1 MTAFHEL
8 YVGIPN
14 YASIEKEGLVMYK
27 GAYTGK
33 TLWVD
38 LTNQKA
44 EIKKTDPNL
53 AIMYLGGAGFGIK
66 LLYDLVKPGTDP
78 LGPENV
84 LIFAPGPLS
93 GTSSPCSSRLTI
105 TGRSPQTGAVG
116 MSTSGGEFPA
126 SMKQAGFDAIVLQ
139 GKSEKPVYLQIFD
152 ENIRFRSAEKLW
164 GMNTVDTQ
172 MFIKEDLGDLN
183 YRIAC
188 IGQPGEKLSL
198 MAAII
203 NERRASARK
212 GLGAVM
218 GSKNLKAVAVLGK
231 KDLAIAYP
239 DRYKSARSDLLK
251 RFKNSKTLYKGLA
264 KYGTSDAVD
273 VTVELGIFPTK
284 NFTATGIFGPIEDI
298 GYERQA
304 EDIVRR
310 NPCYNCPVGC
320 SQVRIAR
327 TGDYA
332 GTLTEGPEFEASFAL
347 AGATG
352 VSDLSALYLADRLCD
367 DYGLDNMSVGN
378 SIAFAMELYERQILT
393 SNEVDGLDLRFGNH
407 HAMITMIHHMAMRI
421 GFGDILAD
429 GAVAAAKRIGRDTE
443 QYAMHVKKLEL
454 PGYDVRGAKAHG
466 LNYMTSYTGADHNR
480 GYSAQ
485 DIFAGTI
492 PNRVNRLEL
501 DGKAD
506 LCKWNQVLET
516 VLCDCSTFCSFL
528 FSNADSFFNPIEEE
542 GTTDEL
548 TQIRIATITELL
560 SSATGIEFTPLEI
573 IRIGER
579 VNVLA
584 RCFNIREGFIRKD
597 DYLPKRLAEEG
608 IPGGPSKG
616 ARTSKEDQDRLL
628 DEYYAA
634 FGYDSQG
641 IPSLERLNDLGL
653 SDVGKEFIRLGLISE

>member
-1 MTAFHEL
+1 
-8 YVGIPN
+8 
-14 YASIEKEGLVMYK
+14 MYK

-33 TLWVD
+33 TLWID
-38 LTNQKA
+38 LSHLKYRIEQ
-44 EIKKTDPNL
+44 TDPEL
-53 AIMYLGGAGFGIK
+53 AHLYLGGAGFGIK

-78 LGPENV
+78 LGPDNV

-93 GTSSPCSSRLTI
+93 GTNAPCSSRLTI
-105 TGRSPQTGAVG
+105 TGRSPLTGAVG
-116 MSTSGGEFPA
+116 MATSGGEFPA
-126 SMKQAGFDAIVLQ
+126 AMKHAGYDIFVIQ
-139 GKSEKPVYLQIFD
+139 GKSEKPVYIQIAGD
-152 ENIRFRSAEKLW
+152 KIAFRPAEKLW

-188 IGQPGEKLSL
+188 IGQPGEKLSY
-198 MAAII
+198 MAAIM

-218 GSKNLKAVAVLGK
+218 GSKNLKAVAVL
-231 KDLAIAYP
+231 AINELDIAFP
-239 DRYKSARSDLLK
+239 ERYKEAHRELLK

-273 VTVELGIFPTK
+273 VTVELGIFPAK
-284 NFTATGIFGPIEDI
+284 NFTDTGNFGPLEKI

-304 EDIVRR
+304 EDIIRR
-310 NPCYNCPVGC
+310 NPCYKCPVGC
-320 SQVRIAR
+320 SQVRISR
-327 TGDYA
+327 EGDYP
-332 GTLTEGPEFEASFAL
+332 GVLTEGPEFESSFAL

-352 VSDLSALYLADRLCD
+352 VEDLSALYLADRLCD

-378 SIAFAMELYERQILT
+378 TIAFAMELYEKGIIT
-393 SNEVDGLDLRFGNH
+393 KEETDGLDLRFGNH
-407 HAMITMIHHMAMRI
+407 KAMIELIHRIAMRT

-429 GAVAAAKRIGRDTE
+429 GSVKAAERIGRDTE

-485 DIFAGTI
+485 EIFAGSI
-492 PNRVNRLEL
+492 PKRVNRFDLE
-501 DGKAD
+501 GKAE
-506 LCKWNQVLET
+506 LCMWNQVVET

-528 FSNADSFFNPIEEE
+528 FSNADSFLDPSVEAGMSN
-542 GTTDEL
+542 EL
-548 TQIRIATITELL
+548 TEKRIATVTEMLA
-560 SSATGIEFTPLEI
+560 SATGIEFTPAEI
-573 IRIGER
+573 FKIGER

-584 RCFNIREGFIRKD
+584 RCFNIREGITRKD

-608 IPGGPSKG
+608 IPGGPSAG
-616 ARTSKEDQDRLL
+616 AKTTKEDQDFLL
-628 DEYYAA
+628 DQYYEL
-634 FGYDSQG
+634 FGYDSDG
-641 IPSLERLNDLGL
+641 IPRLDRLEELSLHSAG
-653 SDVGKEFIRLGLISE
+653 